1 MNHAGLKRW
10 LPPQAIGVLTF
21 AAMFVVLMFWA
32 GMLILPAAIVKLLV
46 PLPVLTR
53 QLDRWIA
60 WCAGYGW
67 VGGNQQVFQLLHG
80 RRENLQVNGALDPS
94 RSWMIVCNHQSWA
107 DILILFDGNQQVF
120 QLLHG
125 RRENLQVNGALD
137 PSRSWM
143 IVCNHQS
150 WADILILFDVMY
162 GRTPFP
168 RFFLKRE
175 LIWIPLVGFVCWALD
190 MPFMKR
196 NSAAAIAKNP
206 DLRNQDLET
215 TRGFCEKFKRRPI
228 AVVNFVE
235 GTRYTPEKAQAKGS
249 PYRHLLRPK
258 SGGFSFTLNAMGEQ
272 FAGLIDVT
280 IVYLPTGNTRSKLWS
295 WLCGEQNAAYVQV
308 DVKPLPAELLG
319 GNYQEDEAFRERFQD
334 WVNGLW
340 TDKDAVIDR
349 TLVKDWVP
357 LVASSG

>member
-107 DILILFDGNQQVF
+107 DILILFD
-120 QLLHG
+120 
-125 RRENLQVNGALD
+125 
-137 PSRSWM
+137 
-143 IVCNHQS
+143 
-150 WADILILFDVMY
+150 VMY

-196 NSAAAIAKNP
+196 NSAAAIARNP

-319 GNYQEDEAFRERFQD
+319 GNYQDDEAFRERFQD

-340 TDKDAVIDR
+340 MDKDAVIDK

-357 LVASSG
+357 LAAPSA

>member
-1 MNHAGLKRW
+1 MKRW

-21 AAMFVVLMFWA
+21 VAMFIVLMIWA
-32 GMLILPAAIVKLLV
+32 GSLILPAGILKLL
-46 PLPVLTR
+46 LPFPPLTR

-60 WCAGYGW
+60 WCANHGW
-67 VGGNQQVFQLLHG
+67 VGWNQQVFRVLHG
-80 RRENLQVNGALDPS
+80 RRENCSISGALDPA
-94 RSWMIVCNHQSWA
+94 RSWMIVS
-107 DILILFDGNQQVF
+107 
-120 QLLHG
+120 
-125 RRENLQVNGALD
+125 
-137 PSRSWM
+137 
-143 IVCNHQS
+143 NHQS

-168 RFFLKRE
+168 RFFMKRE

-206 DLRNQDLET
+206 SLRNSDLET
-215 TRGFCEKFKRRPI
+215 TRQFCDKFKRRPI
-228 AVVNFVE
+228 AVVNFLE
-235 GTRYTPEKAQAKGS
+235 GTRYTAEKARAKDS

-272 FAGLIDVT
+272 FAGLVDVT
-280 IVYLPTGNTRSKLWS
+280 LVYKPTGNDRSKLWS
-295 WLCGEQNAAYVQV
+295 WLCGEQNGAFVQV

-319 GNYQEDEAFRERFQD
+319 GDYQDDAAFRECFQD

-340 TDKDAVIDR
+340 ADKDALIAR
-349 TLVKDWVP
+349 QRSP
-357 LVASSG
+357 IS